1 MENGGEQGVVRGTSN
16 SNPLT
21 PERHE
26 PERFE
31 SKRRKNKTGGNQ
43 HKKGFAIGHLCFLF
57 CCGAAAT
64 D

>member
-1 MENGGEQGVVRGTSN
+1 MGDGGEQGDVRET

-21 PERHE
+21 PEGHE

-43 HKKGFAIGHLCFLF
+43 HKKKGTCDRPSVLPV
-57 CCGAAAT
+57 
-64 D
+64 